1 MFSRSRIFEPG
12 SRCLFEF
19 RVSPLATLLLYSR
32 ASGSLLFFPS
42 SLSTYLTLGVIFT
55 IEMGST
61 WCEPVSSLVSVLTS
75 CNSESS
81 WKCQ

>member
-1 MFSRSRIFEPG
+1 MFSRSRIFELG
-12 SRCLFEF
+12 SRCL
-19 RVSPLATLLLYSR
+19 VSFGFHHWPPCFCILALQ
-32 ASGSLLFFPS
+32 AVCFFFPS
-42 SLSTYLTLGVIFT
+42 SLSTYLSLGVIFT

-61 WCEPVSSLVSVLTS
+61 WCEPVNSLVSVLTS